1 MAFLIFITT
10 LLLIIWKPF
19 RLKVWIYTSLGTLF
33 VFAFK
38 LITWEDV
45 QEIFGL
51 TWDSSLTLI
60 GLIII
65 SLCLENLGFFDYL
78 VGKILKR
85 GKLAATGDVLELN
98 TRKFCVQIIIL
109 TALTSALFANDGAVL
124 IFTPLMV
131 ALLARMAKEE
141 AKFATVLLLTTA
153 FVCDAAS
160 LPLVVSNLTNIITA
174 GYFDLNFA
182 SFAATMVLPTIAS
195 VITMLIC
202 FFIGCSRLL
211 PAVITFKLGGDTE
224 LSPALKRFC
233 FGFIACFVVGL
244 FAAELTSAPVC
255 VPVLCF
261 AAVITTVMLIKNR
274 GRNARILLKAP
285 YDIVIFSFT
294 LYLIVFAMYKGGLG
308 QQLVNIYGNMTQLSL
323 VEMLSTAYL
332 SAAGAAIFNNLPMI
346 MLGNLALQDFFVSGD
361 TIAASHE
368 ALIYSHLAACN
379 IGAKLT
385 PIGSLSTLL
394 WLGFL
399 EKRGFTISVKQYFRF
414 SFTMAIPVLL
424 VVVTVIWLQEFVLQL
439 LAA

>member
-19 RLKVWIYTSLGTLF
+19 RLKVWIYTSLGTIF

-38 LITWEDV
+38 LITYEDV
-45 QEIFGL
+45 KEIFDL

-65 SLCLENLGFFDYL
+65 SLCLENMGFFDYL
-78 VGKILKR
+78 VGKILQR
-85 GKLAATGDVLELN
+85 GKESSDGTVLELN

-131 ALLARMAKEE
+131 ALFARFAKAE
-141 AKFATVLLLTTA
+141 AKLATVLLLTSA

-174 GYFDLNFA
+174 GYFELTFA
-182 SFAATMVLPTIAS
+182 SFAATMILPTIAS

-211 PAVITFKLGGDTE
+211 PPVISFKKGGSTE

-233 FGFIACFVVGL
+233 FGFILCFVVGL

-261 AAVITTVMLIKNR
+261 AAVITIVMLVKNK
-274 GRNARILLKAP
+274 GHNAKILLKAP

-308 QQLVNIYGNMTQLSL
+308 QQLVNIYGNMSHISL
-323 VEMLSTAYL
+323 VEMLSTAYI

-346 MLGNLALQDFFVSGD
+346 MLGNLALNDFF
-361 TIAASHE
+361 IAGSAISASHDS
-368 ALIYSHLAACN
+368 LIYSHLAACN

-399 EKRGFTISVKQYFRF
+399 EKRGFAISVKQYFRF
-414 SFTMAIPVLL
+414 NFTMAIPVLF
-424 VVVTVIWLQEFVLQL
+424 VVVAVIWLQDYLVHIL
-439 LAA
+439 

>member
-19 RLKVWIYTSLGTLF
+19 RLKVWIYTSLCCIF
-33 VFAFK
+33 VFVFK
-38 LITWEDV
+38 LITWADV
-45 QEIFGL
+45 KEIFGL

-65 SLCLENLGFFDYL
+65 SLCLENMGFFDYL
-78 VGKILKR
+78 VGKILQH
-85 GKLAATGDVLELN
+85 GKESQDGSYLELN

-109 TALTSALFANDGAVL
+109 TALTAALFANDGAIL

-131 ALLARMAKEE
+131 AFFARLATQDSKLP
-141 AKFATVLLLTTA
+141 TVLLLTTA
-153 FVCDAAS
+153 FVCDGAS

-174 GYFDLNFA
+174 GYFELTFA
-182 SFAATMVLPTIAS
+182 SFAATMLLPTIAS
-195 VITMLIC
+195 VITMLVC
-202 FFIGCSRLL
+202 FFIGCNRLL
-211 PAVITFKLGGDTE
+211 PKVITCKKGSSTE

-233 FGFIACFVVGL
+233 FGFIVCFVLGL

-255 VPVLCF
+255 VPVLFF
-261 AAVITTVMLIKNR
+261 AAIITIVMLVKNR
-274 GRNARILLKAP
+274 GHNAKILLKAP

-308 QQLVNIYGNMTQLSL
+308 AQLVSIYSNLAPISL
-323 VEMLSTAYL
+323 VEMLSTAYI
-332 SAAGAAIFNNLPMI
+332 SAAGSAIFNNLPMI

-361 TIAASHE
+361 TITASHE
-368 ALIYSHLAACN
+368 ALIYSHIAACN

-414 SFTMAIPVLL
+414 SFTMAIPVLF
-424 VVVTVIWLQEFVLQL
+424 VVVTMIWLQEYL
-439 LAA
+439 LALF